1 MPAVPGLPPSVRFH
15 VERVNAES
23 VGDDHLKRLHA
34 PTTACPLCELAGEF
48 ANAKTK
54 IAQSWALMVHCCT
67 RLVWAVPEA
76 QSNRG
81 VRGTTRG
88 CLPATPRVRSS
99 RQRAEVR
106 GARPTAVAI
115 AAVNRGGFEKRL
127 RTMTKQKNRNDKFGC
142 SSLSATGR
150 R

>member
-1 MPAVPGLPPSVRFH
+1 MLAVPGLPPSVRFH
-15 VERVNAES
+15 VERVNAEV
-23 VGDDHLKRLHA
+23 VGDEHLKRLRA
-34 PTTACPLCELAGEF
+34 PTTACPLCELEGEI
-48 ANAKTK
+48 ANVKTK
-54 IAQSWALMVHCCT
+54 LAQCRLMVHCCT

-88 CLPATPRVRSS
+88 CPPATPRVRSS

-115 AAVNRGGFEKRL
+115 AAGNRGVRSTTSGNGARGGGAL
-127 RTMTKQKNRNDKFGC
+127 LGI
-142 SSLSATGR
+142 
-150 R
+150 